1 MTLDFSRT
9 TFLKLKAK
17 KLGDVVLTKTIFEHV
32 IVEREREHIIY
43 NEQLFRETLRN
54 PDNIKESNEDCNL
67 YFYSK
72 KTQRYYLKPDTTVD
86 VSKFRYFTV
95 LVDRN
100 RRFIITMYS
109 CPRIQGGNQ
118 VWPTKTQS

>member
-1 MTLDFSRT
+1 MTLDFSKV
-9 TFLKLKAK
+9 TFLELKAK
-17 KLGDVVLTKTIFEHV
+17 KLGYVVLTKRTFEHV
-32 IVEREREHIIY
+32 IIEREREHILY

-54 PDNIKESNEDCNL
+54 PDNIKESNEDPNL

-72 KTQRYYLKPDTTVD
+72 KTHKYYLKPDTTVD

-100 RRFIITMYS
+100 RLFIITMYP
-109 CPRIQGGNQ
+109 CPKILGGKQ
-118 VWPTKTQS
+118 V